1 MIKLYD
7 CTTAP
12 SPRRTRMF
20 LAEKNIE
27 HENIQIDLTKGEQ
40 MSDAFRKINPGC
52 TVPALVT
59 EDGVTLTE
67 NAGIAA
73 YLEALYPE
81 VPLLGTTPME
91 KAQIAT
97 WNWRCE
103 MGGLMSAAEA
113 LRNSSP
119 AMKDRALPGPK
130 NIPQIPELAER
141 GLMKLGW
148 FFKTLDRQLS
158 ANKYVAGDSYSV
170 ADITATVVVDFG
182 RWVKVTPKEDQTA
195 LLEWHGRMKTR
206 PSYKA

>member
-20 LAEKNIE
+20 LAEKGTE
-27 HENIQIDLTKGEQ
+27 YENIQVDLTKGEQ
-40 MSDAFRKINPGC
+40 MGEAFRKINPGC
-52 TVPALVT
+52 TVPAMVT
-59 EDGVTLTE
+59 EDGNVLTE

-81 VPLLGTTPME
+81 PPLLGTTPME
-91 KAQIAT
+91 KAEIAT
-97 WNWRCE
+97 WNWRSE

-130 NIPQIPELAER
+130 NIAQIPELAER
-141 GLMKLGW
+141 GVMKLGW

-158 ANKYVAGDSYSV
+158 VNEFVAGGHYSV

-182 RWVKVTPKEDQTA
+182 RWVKVTPEDDQTA
-195 LLEWHGRMKTR
+195 LLAWHARMKER

>member
-1 MIKLYD
+1 
-7 CTTAP
+7 
-12 SPRRTRMF
+12 MF
-20 LAEKNIE
+20 LAEKGIAY
-27 HENIQIDLTKGEQ
+27 ENIQVDLTKGEQ
-40 MSDAFRKINPGC
+40 MSPEFREINPGC

-59 EDGVTLTE
+59 EDGHTLTE

-73 YLEALYPE
+73 YLEALHPE
-81 VPLLGTTPME
+81 PALLGTTPME
-91 KAQIAT
+91 KAQVAT

-148 FFKTLDRQLS
+148 FFKTLDRQLT
-158 ANKYVAGDSYSV
+158 ANEFVAGDSYSV

-182 RWVKVTPKEDQTA
+182 RWVKVTPEEDQTA
-195 LLEWHGRMKTR
+195 LLAWHARMKDR